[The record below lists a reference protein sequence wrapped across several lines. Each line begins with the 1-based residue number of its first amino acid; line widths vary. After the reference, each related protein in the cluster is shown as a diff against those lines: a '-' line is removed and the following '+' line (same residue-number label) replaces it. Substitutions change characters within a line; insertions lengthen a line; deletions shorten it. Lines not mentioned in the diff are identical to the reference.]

1 MRLRIAVIV
10 LTFFTVSISTT
21 AQSVYQLQYDFHL
34 TNDSIAYHAFLVR
47 FDDGSGLLRIR
58 YLAPGTN
65 EDVVIETDIEEDYRV
80 DQSGATDTNTLVL
93 KSANPRYITGSDK
106 TGFSTPIFI
115 FKNNVASG
123 YFEPGGVV
131 RTLQESNPSPNT
143 SFTGGLI
150 ESSMLTKDVV
160 LQFFSED
167 EDFVVNLFN
176 TGHKGLSPV
185 EKSTKFYLLV
195 VADTLDKEIGSA
207 CAKDMRRAVET
218 FSALTSYLAIK
229 FIPQTISGQQYNKEN
244 VQKAINNLK
253 PSSNDIVVFYY
264 TGHGF
269 RTPENSR
276 RFPNLKLKNFR
287 NDRKNF
293 PDSISW
299 IKKDRQDNITY
310 SLNIED
316 IFSSIKKK
324 GARFNLVMSDCCNN
338 DIFSTNAIG
347 TKPGKTKASGIDWSE
362 DNIRVLF
369 LNKAPMSVLV
379 TAASTGQK
387 ATSNNDF
394 GGFFSYFFKTS
405 MEKYSSKLQTGPSWD
420 LIMQDAQKQTI
431 FKARHTYCDKPYI
444 PANICEQNPDYKIVF
459 GK

>member
-1 MRLRIAVIV
+1 V
-10 LTFFTVSISTT
+10 
-21 AQSVYQLQYDFHL
+21 
-34 TNDSIAYHAFLVR
+34 
-47 FDDGSGLLRIR
+47 
-58 YLAPGTN
+58 
-65 EDVVIETDIEEDYRV
+65 
-80 DQSGATDTNTLVL
+80 
-93 KSANPRYITGSDK
+93 
-106 TGFSTPIFI
+106 
-115 FKNNVASG
+115 
-123 YFEPGGVV
+123 
-131 RTLQESNPSPNT
+131 
-143 SFTGGLI
+143 
-150 ESSMLTKDVV
+150 
-160 LQFFSED
+160 
-167 EDFVVNLFN
+167 
-176 TGHKGLSPV
+176 
-185 EKSTKFYLLV
+185 
-195 VADTLDKEIGSA
+195 
-207 CAKDMRRAVET
+207 
-218 FSALTSYLAIK
+218 
-229 FIPQTISGQQYNKEN
+229 QT
-244 VQKAINNLK
+244 AINNLK